1 MELKQAKHLKI
12 GKIGE
17 DIACDF
23 LKKKG
28 YKIIDRNFKRKW
40 GEIDIICHKKET
52 ISDRI
57 SSIWNKNS
65 DNILHGTRI
74 VFVEVKTLNSNYS
87 LNPEDNLTQ
96 QKQKKLMR
104 TCQLYISEKK
114 LDPDMDWRIDAILIT
129 LDVLSKKAKIKH
141 MEGVIY

>member
-1 MELKQAKHLKI
+1 MENKQPKHLKI

-17 DIACDF
+17 DIACNF

-40 GEIDIICHKKET
+40 GEIDIICYKKEM
-52 ISDRI
+52 IFNAI
-57 SSIWNKNS
+57 SSMWNKNLS
-65 DNILHGTRI
+65 GVPHGTKI

-96 QKQKKLMR
+96 QKQKKLIR

-114 LDPDMDWRIDAILIT
+114 LDPNMDWQIDAI
-129 LDVLSKKAKIKH
+129 
-141 MEGVIY
+141 

>member
-1 MELKQAKHLKI
+1 MEHNQPKHLQT

-40 GEIDIICHKKET
+40 GEIDIVCHKKRT
-52 ISDRI
+52 LSDKI
-57 SSIWNKNS
+57 SSIWNKNPDS
-65 DNILHGTRI
+65 VLHGTKI

-87 LNPEDNLTQ
+87 LDPEDNLTQ
-96 QKQKKLMR
+96 QKQKKLIR

-114 LDPDMDWRIDAILIT
+114 LDPDMDWQIDAILII
-129 LDVLSKKAKIKH
+129 LDTQSKKAKIKH